1 MQVDIKFI
9 NHQCVA
15 NNSLMGSNPPLKPN
29 SYITTIKTVAKKQE
43 QQIVLLFPATRNS
56 ELREMTG
63 LSQHQINKIKAKY
76 GLEKDKSFISEVR
89 KRSRDIQIRRRR
101 TKDELLSIEEPKIIF
116 KFRDEEPK
124 VTPKP
129 VKNKTDEKFV
139 MFGVKRAENKEK
151 LTHELNR
158 LTKELSLIPFAS
170 NRADEIIKRI
180 NQIEIMTN

>member
-15 NNSLMGSNPPLKPN
+15 NNNLIGNNSKLKP
-29 SYITTIKTVAKKQE
+29 SPYMAALKTATKKQE
-43 QQIVLLFPATRNS
+43 RQIVEFFPVTRNS

-101 TKDELLSIEEPKIIF
+101 TKDELLNTEEPKKIF

-129 VKNKTDEKFV
+129 VKNKIDEKFV

-151 LTHELNR
+151 LTRELNR

-170 NRADEIIKRI
+170 NRADEIIKKI